1 MSCGTC
7 AWIDRVAV
15 RKTTANTRE
24 RIFIVILSSPKGN
37 ARSGLAAMMDRPVNK
52 LQHKKPENPSKPNE
66 DLIVILLQSVRST
79 DRFELDAMAEI
90 LPNRLEV
97 NSETSLSY
105 YDDVEGARGWV
116 DRNGGRV
123 VEADLHSVLRRNKSC
138 VEAVTS
144 KRRES
149 EQGGV
154 SRLRAGHRDR
164 ELATGAPWRAG
175 EIQCCGHV
183 LEEADRVACRCE
195 SHAVVD
201 R

>member
-116 DRNGGRV
+116 NPTAVTIEPSEPDPRV
-123 VEADLHSVLRRNKSC
+123 V
-138 VEAVTS
+138 S
-144 KRRES
+144 K
-149 EQGGV
+149 
-154 SRLRAGHRDR
+154 LIPGHR
-164 ELATGAPWRAG
+164 
-175 EIQCCGHV
+175 
-183 LEEADRVACRCE
+183 
-195 SHAVVD
+195 S
-201 R
+201 